1 MNVLFMGNL
10 KLISM
15 QMLSKFEEDY
25 KCIIYDER
33 ETHELKGKNIINYL
47 KEGTSDEELS
57 KVFATFDFDTVIFF
71 SSAIDGAVKVFD
83 ELEKLESVIHE
94 SRKYNVKQFIYI
106 TTNDLYAEG
115 RNPMRGRSRETL
127 LKTCDHLCQLYAEE
141 NRMKF
146 LVLKIPYL
154 YSMESK
160 DNQLM
165 RWIIDGNRG
174 KKVKIRGSQYSETD
188 FLCEEDL
195 AELLIRIL
203 DEPVK
208 TAFEEMFLSGENCI
222 SYEKVADLL
231 KAGIPNVIIEYENH
245 TTCIP
250 CCKKNKIA
258 RTEYGWFPKHILSDD
273 MEQLITERA
282 KEHQTKAK
290 VRERR
295 KRYRRVQDKIR
306 IVLEIFGLFVAS
318 EILNYFT
325 QENVL
330 VNFIDFRLVAV
341 MIMGT
346 MNGLSAGVISA
357 ILASIGYVFSN
368 AAEMQWQIIFYNVEN
383 WLPFACYF
391 LLGAISGYTRDKHD
405 DKVLYEKEEHELLE
419 KKYVFLSELYN
430 RVLESKDSFNNQ
442 IIGYKDSFGKVY
454 SVVKKLDTVL
464 PDQVFYEAVNILE
477 ELLENY
483 SVAIYTVNP
492 FSDFARLNVCSK
504 PMNHTLSKSLK
515 MSDYPNMMV
524 FLRNLQGFVNTE
536 CLEGYPA
543 YAAPI
548 HKDGELMGMI
558 LLMNSSNRQMNM
570 EFANKFNIISD
581 LICNALIRAMGFEQV
596 SDNCVENTQILK
608 TEKFK
613 ELVAVKEQMREK
625 QYLDYVLLQLKQD
638 GGGIKMLS
646 DKVCRLVRNNDVL
659 GMGEDGEVYL
669 LLSQTKETDL
679 AIIEERMKKNGVR
692 FEVVKG

>member
-10 KLISM
+10 RLVSMKL
-15 QMLSKFEEDY
+15 LSRFEEDY

-33 ETHELKGKNIINYL
+33 EEHNLKGKNIINYL
-47 KEGTSDEELS
+47 KEGTGDEELA

-71 SSAIDGAVKVFD
+71 SSAIDGAIKVFD
-83 ELEKLESVIHE
+83 ELEKLESAIHE
-94 SRKYNVKQFIYI
+94 SRKFKVNQFIYI
-106 TTNDLYAEG
+106 TTNDLYTEG
-115 RNPMRGRSRETL
+115 RNPMLGKSRETL
-127 LKTCDHLCQLYAEE
+127 LNTCDNLCRLYAEE
-141 NRMKF
+141 HRMKF
-146 LVLKIPYL
+146 LVLKVPYL

-165 RWIIDGNRG
+165 NWIIAGNKG
-174 KKVKIRGSQYSETD
+174 KTIKIRGSQYVETD

-195 AELLIRIL
+195 GELLARIL
-203 DEPVK
+203 DEPIKVDY
-208 TAFEEMFLSGENCI
+208 EEMFLSGENRI
-222 SYEKVADLL
+222 SYEGVAELL
-231 KAGIPNVIIEYENH
+231 KKGIKDANIEYENQ

-250 CCKKNKIA
+250 CCKKSKTA
-258 RTEYGWFPKHILSDD
+258 RAEYGWFPKHILEDD
-273 MEQLITERA
+273 MEVLITENA
-282 KEHQTKAK
+282 KERQTKVK

-295 KRYRRVQDKIR
+295 KRYRRIQDKIR
-306 IVLEIFGLFVAS
+306 VAFEIAALFILAEV
-318 EILNYFT
+318 LNYFT
-325 QENVL
+325 RDNVL
-330 VNFIDFRLVAV
+330 VNFIDFRLIAV
-341 MIMGT
+341 TILGT
-346 MNGLSAGVISA
+346 MNGLNAGVISA
-357 ILASIGYVFSN
+357 ILACIGYVISN
-368 AAEMQWQIIFYNVEN
+368 SAEMKWQIIFYNVEN

-405 DKVLYEKEEHELLE
+405 DRVIYAKEEHELLE
-419 KKYVFLSELYN
+419 KKYIFLNELYN
-430 RVLESKDSFNNQ
+430 RVLESKDSFNSQ

-483 SVAIYTVNP
+483 SVAIYTVNS

-515 MSDYPNMMV
+515 MSDYPNMMI
-524 FLRNLQGFVNTE
+524 FLRDLQGFVNTE

-558 LLMNSSNRQMNM
+558 LLMNSTNRQMNM

-581 LICNALIRAMGFEQV
+581 LICDALIRAMGFEQV

-613 ELVAVKEQMREK
+613 EVLAVKAQMQEK
-625 QYLDYVLLQLKQD
+625 QYLDYVLLRLKKGESSVKD
-638 GGGIKMLS
+638 LS
-646 DKVCRLVRNNDVL
+646 DRVCRLVRNNDVL

-669 LLSQTKETDL
+669 LLSQTKHEDL
-679 AIIEERMKKNGVR
+679 AIIGERMKKNDVI
-692 FEVVKG
+692 FDVVKG